1 LHIGQTKYR
10 IMRNVGIICDIN
22 YERHHLFRSYFNAV
36 KNIYGKVSIVK
47 EVSDLEN
54 IDILFI
60 GDDLAD
66 ALIFLMNNYNGTSH
80 INVGTGV
87 DIPIREVIIM
97 IANIVGYE
105 GSVTWNTSYP
115 DGVYERRLDVTEI
128 NGLGW
133 KAKVNLSEGL
143 ARTYDW
149 FLKNYNYIRK

>member
-1 LHIGQTKYR
+1 
-10 IMRNVGIICDIN
+10 
-22 YERHHLFRSYFNAV
+22 
-36 KNIYGKVSIVK
+36 
-47 EVSDLEN
+47 
-54 IDILFI
+54 
-60 GDDLAD
+60 
-66 ALIFLMNNYNGTSH
+66 MNNYNGTSH

-143 ARTYDW
+143 VRTYDW